1 MTPRSSS
8 FAFAPPPANP
18 AGQGREAPISQQEI
32 TSRRL
37 ASPGELCRKSP
48 LGHAAAAGAPTRQQF
63 HLIAC
68 AYVVAVRAFA
78 EIARLV
84 DSHRRSGSDDAR
96 EGAVA

>member
-37 ASPGELCRKSP
+37 ASPDELCRKSP
-48 LGHAAAAGAPTRQQF
+48 TGHAAAAGAATRQQL

-68 AYVVAVRAFA
+68 AYVVAVRALA
-78 EIARLV
+78 EVACLI
-84 DSHRRSGSDDAR
+84 DSHRRSGSGEAW
-96 EGAVA
+96 EGVVA